1 MAQREQGWPEP
12 QPQTQGRGTRDS
24 KFSEV
29 TDWTAKLRDRVGPR
43 RTHSF
48 SFSKLNVYSHLSLGR
63 GKHEVSEAKLHRFWR
78 RRNNKDS
85 SEYTEFVEQG
95 TYRWARH
102 MG

>member
-1 MAQREQGWPEP
+1 MNKSSLVGLSLPPHGPERTGLARAK
-12 QPQTQGRGTRDS
+12 PQTQRRGTRGG

-29 TDWTAKLRDRVGPR
+29 TDWTAKLRERVGPR

-63 GKHEVSEAKLHRFWR
+63 GKHEVSEAKVHRFWR

-85 SEYTEFVEQG
+85 SEY
-95 TYRWARH
+95 
-102 MG
+102 